1 MSKVLVTGPA
11 GFVGSYV
18 VRQLI
23 NKGYTVGLL
32 LRESSDLRRIKDLI
46 DKCTV
51 INGDLCDL
59 DRIESDI
66 AAFSPTTVMH
76 LAWGGVKGVNR
87 NDISQMDNVVSSI
100 NLFRLVEKLGCDH
113 FVGLGSQAEYGLLSG
128 RISESASK
136 NPTTLYGAAKL
147 ATGLLLERAS
157 SASNVSFT
165 WLRLFSSYGPGDD
178 PSWLLPYI
186 LNCLSEGKSPRLT
199 AGDQIWDYLYIED
212 VAAGII
218 ASFEDKACGFYNLGS
233 GEPHRLRDIVEKLRD
248 IINPTIDL
256 QFGAVPYRDDQ
267 VMHLEADMTA
277 LKEATSWYP
286 KVSIGDGL
294 KEISKFHKKG
304 N

>member
-66 AAFSPTTVMH
+66 AEFSPTTVMH

-100 NLFRLVEKLGCDH
+100 NLFRIVEKLGCDH

-218 ASFEDKACGFYNLGS
+218 ASLEDKACGFYNLGS
-233 GEPHRLRDIVEKLRD
+233 GQPHRLRHIIEKIRD
-248 IINPTIDL
+248 NISPTIDL

-267 VMHLEADMTA
+267 VMHLEADITA
-277 LKEATSWYP
+277 LTEATAWSP
-286 KVSIGDGL
+286 KISLEIGL
-294 KEISKFHKKG
+294 QKLTKTK
-304 N
+304 